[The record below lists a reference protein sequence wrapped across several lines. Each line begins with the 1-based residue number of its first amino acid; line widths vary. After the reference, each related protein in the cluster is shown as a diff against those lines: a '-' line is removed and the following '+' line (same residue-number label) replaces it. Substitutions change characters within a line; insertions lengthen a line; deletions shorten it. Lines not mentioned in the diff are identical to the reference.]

1 MELFSKHHV
10 GGRNGRGGFPAV
22 PKLHSSIAS
31 TMYEA
36 DESCI
41 SEIESEQLS
50 HGYGK
55 VNVLSACLA
64 GSVGT
69 RNFNL
74 NYDGYTSSLL
84 PLNEKYANFYQQLE
98 QSDYNYDYVMSTL
111 KQLSIQTVTLDSLS
125 EKLPVDFLSL
135 DTQGSEL
142 EILKGAVAT
151 LKSCV
156 GIETEVSFR
165 QVYKDS
171 DLFGDISLF
180 LSEQGF
186 EFIGFT
192 SLTFDAPRS
201 MSQKGRCRKLLS
213 FADALFFRIPDPN
226 MTDDQKI
233 KLVFT
238 ALVYGQLEYA
248 MFCVNK
254 LNLFDFQ
261 NTCSRQTLDP
271 TYVDFVSEFIRIS
284 RTNKTSTRSRP
295 TIGYEAMKRRLVVHL
310 SSTPHTQ
317 VMKGMLLILKKIERL
332 CLLLIRALTR
342 PVNTIYNSELE
353 MLFSSVGLMEIAKAL
368 KATRLNIAS
377 SRNYLRL

>member
-1 MELFSKHHV
+1 
-10 GGRNGRGGFPAV
+10 
-22 PKLHSSIAS
+22 
-31 TMYEA
+31 
-36 DESCI
+36 
-41 SEIESEQLS
+41 
-50 HGYGK
+50 
-55 VNVLSACLA
+55 
-64 GSVGT
+64 
-69 RNFNL
+69 
-74 NYDGYTSSLL
+74 
-84 PLNEKYANFYQQLE
+84 
-98 QSDYNYDYVMSTL
+98 
-111 KQLSIQTVTLDSLS
+111 
-125 EKLPVDFLSL
+125 L

-213 FADALFFRIPDPN
+213 FADALFLRIPDPN
-226 MTDDQKI
+226 MNDDQKI

-261 NTCSRQTLDP
+261 NTCLDRP
-271 TYVDFVSEFIRIS
+271 LIQNYVDFVSEFIRIS
-284 RTNKTSTRSRP
+284 RTNKTSTRS

-317 VMKGMLLILKKIERL
+317 VMKRVLLILKKISRL

-342 PVNTIYNSELE
+342 PVNAIYNSELE

-368 KATRLNIAS
+368 KATRLNIVS